1 MTYLASLSY
10 GLAALAYLALSLLL
24 LFASRG
30 RGAGTRLIVASVLTM
45 VGSAIYALPRGEDLA
60 PAAILGVEV
69 VRQAAWLLAATGL
82 VAAQGRVGGI
92 VRAAHAYT
100 GLAIVL
106 AVLGLVVGGTW
117 VTTAVLLSGLAF
129 AVLTLVMLEQV
140 YRNAEGEERAALRY
154 LYFGLGGAC
163 AYDLF
168 LYSQGLLLEG
178 LTVEAWIARGVAFAL
193 AAPFIAIA
201 AKRIPAWSLQVFVSR
216 QAALFSTTVT
226 AVGVYLLL
234 MAFGG
239 YLVRLFG
246 GQWGALA
253 EIVFLAAAAA
263 LLAALVASNR
273 LRRQLRVFVL
283 KHFYRHKYDYR
294 EEWLRF
300 IATLSEARAAEAPQA
315 ASLQAVAQIIGSPAA
330 LLIRCSA
337 GRPCVQAA
345 EWPAGSSGVSLPVAE
360 IGAHSALLGLLRDRD
375 WVVDLHEHRKGV
387 APEGDLPLPGWLLRG
402 RWRLVVPVMLRSE
415 LYGLLLL
422 AQPAGGFRLTYEDRD
437 LLKTAARH
445 IATENARR
453 HRGNPEF
460 FDDAVETVRNTAE
473 RISRL
478 IEQLQKGVTN
488 PRRETV
494 DLAAVV
500 RRAAELCAARPPVPA
515 VGELDSGLAVVGDR
529 ERLTDVVQHVIRN
542 AQDATPPQ
550 GSVRVTL
557 NRRDGLAVIEVSDTG
572 QGMSAEFLRDGLFR
586 PFHSTKGAKGMGVGA
601 YQAREYARALGGDVE
616 VRSEPGRGTD
626 FRLILPLC
634 VNAPE
639 N

>member
-1 MTYLASLSY
+1 M
-10 GLAALAYLALSLLL
+10 
-24 LFASRG
+24 R
-30 RGAGTRLIVASVLTM
+30 
-45 VGSAIYALPRGEDLA
+45 
-60 PAAILGVEV
+60 
-69 VRQAAWLLAATGL
+69 AAWLSRW
-82 VAAQGRVGGI
+82 QPP
-92 VRAAHAYT
+92 
-100 GLAIVL
+100 
-106 AVLGLVVGGTW
+106 
-117 VTTAVLLSGLAF
+117 S
-129 AVLTLVMLEQV
+129 
-140 YRNAEGEERAALRY
+140 
-154 LYFGLGGAC
+154 
-163 AYDLF
+163 
-168 LYSQGLLLEG
+168 S
-178 LTVEAWIARGVAFAL
+178 
-193 AAPFIAIA
+193 PF
-201 AKRIPAWSLQVFVSR
+201 
-216 QAALFSTTVT
+216 FSTTVT

-445 IATENARR
+445 IATHLAQHDAEQRIVEGQQFAAYSKLTAFMMHDLKNSVAQLQLLVENARR